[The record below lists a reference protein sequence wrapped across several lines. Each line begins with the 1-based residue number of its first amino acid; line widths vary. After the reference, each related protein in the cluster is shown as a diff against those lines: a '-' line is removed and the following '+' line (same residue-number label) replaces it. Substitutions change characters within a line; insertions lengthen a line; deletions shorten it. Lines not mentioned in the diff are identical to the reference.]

1 MPRLLVLTSFLLLV
15 LTGCGQDLHF
25 KINYDKIDGLSEGAP
40 VVLDE
45 QTIGKVT
52 GLELT
57 KDGGHLVEV
66 TIPLESAASATSEA
80 NFILAPDPDNP
91 KQKRIEI
98 VLTGPGGKPI
108 AEGDEVRGSYPGP
121 LGSIFPFGELLREI
135 GGALVQLRSQVE
147 RFREEFQKLPN
158 SAEAQQLQEEWR
170 KLMDEIAKTQNEAG
184 YAMKKEIMP
193 KLEKEMEDLRKRM
206 DAIQKA
212 QTQKGKD
219 VQT

>member
-1 MPRLLVLTSFLLLV
+1 MPRLVVLTCLLLLI

-45 QTIGKVT
+45 QAIGKVT
-52 GLELT
+52 GLEQT
-57 KDGGHLVEV
+57 KYGGHLVEV
-66 TIPLESAASATSEA
+66 SIPLESAASATSEA
-80 NFILAPDPDNP
+80 SFILAPDPDNP
-91 KQKRIEI
+91 KQSRIEI
-98 VLTGPGGKPI
+98 VLNSPGGKPI
-108 AEGDEVRGSYPGP
+108 NEGQEVRGSYPTP
-121 LGSIFPFGELLREI
+121 VGSIFPFGELLREI
-135 GGALVQLRSQVE
+135 GGALGQLRSQAE

-158 SAEAQQLQEEWR
+158 SPEAQQLQDEWH

-206 DAIQKA
+206 EAMQKS
-212 QTQKGKD
+212 QPQKGKD
-219 VQT
+219 LQT